1 MEYSNNDILFEN
13 EKYLAIKSP
22 NMEEG
27 LKVGPEFLTTT
38 RHGKDV
44 YNNRTVYFFIDKEE
58 KDTRYGIVTLAFGE
72 YFEVYDN
79 YGDDVELRDV
89 FYYFPVLDKTITD
102 IVGGVDLI
110 TTLTL
115 IENGKEFDR
124 WKLQRLDSNI
134 KYVQYNQK
142 RPKLS
147 KIYLTFDSSEGILEF
162 LGFPDD
168 VQYHIKAVLN
178 PYGYG
183 GEIWG
188 DHYRMVDEW
197 NEGYMIQSFND
208 ENRKLVDKIVG
219 LIKPEF
225 FNWKDDEHIREKLCK
240 LLYEMFDSRISN
252 IISEYGTVYERAGS
266 EALKKELIDD
276 FCNPFVEN
284 NIQIFV
290 VKNYCFYEYRTWVSY
305 LKELLIQYR
314 VDTIEDLVK
323 RISED
328 HINADL
334 GHEINEYP
342 YYGNID
348 EESFN
353 REVESELE
361 KIIDQIEGNPEKY
374 SKNASENGKL
384 VLILKKYPLNEPFS
398 IDDGRGLVTIT
409 GIKDGRL
416 LVTHIKTNGERTNKS
431 FNSEEFYNF
440 IAMGEL
446 FEDLVRKLK
455 RML

>member
-1 MEYSNNDILFEN
+1 
-13 EKYLAIKSP
+13 
-22 NMEEG
+22 
-27 LKVGPEFLTTT
+27 
-38 RHGKDV
+38 
-44 YNNRTVYFFIDKEE
+44 
-58 KDTRYGIVTLAFGE
+58 
-72 YFEVYDN
+72 
-79 YGDDVELRDV
+79 
-89 FYYFPVLDKTITD
+89 
-102 IVGGVDLI
+102 
-110 TTLTL
+110 
-115 IENGKEFDR
+115 
-124 WKLQRLDSNI
+124 
-134 KYVQYNQK
+134 
-142 RPKLS
+142 
-147 KIYLTFDSSEGILEF
+147 
-162 LGFPDD
+162 
-168 VQYHIKAVLN
+168 
-178 PYGYG
+178 
-183 GEIWG
+183 
-188 DHYRMVDEW
+188 
-197 NEGYMIQSFND
+197 
-208 ENRKLVDKIVG
+208 
-219 LIKPEF
+219 
-225 FNWKDDEHIREKLCK
+225 
-240 LLYEMFDSRISN
+240 
-252 IISEYGTVYERAGS
+252 
-266 EALKKELIDD
+266 
-276 FCNPFVEN
+276 
-284 NIQIFV
+284 
-290 VKNYCFYEYRTWVSY
+290 

-361 KIIDQIEGNPEKY
+361 KIIDQIEENPEKY